1 MFFFVNVKWVYV
13 FVICSYDFVRGF
25 YFRIVGKVFIG
36 IMCIF
41 KSVFIVE
48 DCFSFIILEIVVY
61 EFGYR

>member
-13 FVICSYDFVRGF
+13 FVICSYDFVNGF
-25 YFRIVGKVFIG
+25 FFRIMGKVFVG

-48 DCFSFIILEIVVY
+48 DCFSFIILEVVVY

>member
-13 FVICSYDFVRGF
+13 FVICSYDFVRRF
-25 YFRIVGKVFIG
+25 FFMIMGKVFVG

-48 DCFSFIILEIVVY
+48 DCFSFIILEVVVY